1 MASTKNSM
9 NPYNFQTLD
18 DLKFIQN
25 NYFTTAT
32 NTTNS
37 VFKKLEVIQLIC
49 FITQKLKKKDKNTYP
64 DAVTVLEKIFNI
76 DLRTDVSGTNGNTDI
91 LRSFGLICDD
101 LMWNTDDEFPTPEGC
116 SNIKDIKNKIVTYFS
131 DEWMPF

>member
-1 MASTKNSM
+1 MASTKNSQ
-9 NPYNFQTLD
+9 NPYNFKTID

-37 VFKKLEVIQLIC
+37 VFKKLEIIQLIC
-49 FITQKLKKKDKNTYP
+49 FITQKLHKKDAETYR

-76 DLRTDVSGTNGNTDI
+76 DLRSDVNTTNGNTDI
-91 LRSFGLICDD
+91 LRSFGLLCDD
-101 LMWNTDDEFPTPEGC
+101 LMWNTNDEFPTPEGC
-116 SNIKDIKNKIVTYFS
+116 SNIKDIKNKIVTYFN